1 MGQLKKIKNLLD
13 SYEKLPNG
21 SFKKTVGEDIEK
33 IKEIY
38 AEVHS
43 LKKMKDKLDDKYC
56 KGCGELSPVCYCDY
70 QLEVHKDLAQTHDHD
85 DCMITY
91 VNEDPPVV
99 SMFTKDK
106 GILDGKP
113 GTDADFHKEAKE
125 NERG

>member
-43 LKKMKDKLDDKYC
+43 LKKMKDKLDAN
-56 KGCGELSPVCYCDY
+56 V
-70 QLEVHKDLAQTHDHD
+70 D

-91 VNEDPPVV
+91 
-99 SMFTKDK
+99 
-106 GILDGKP
+106 
-113 GTDADFHKEAKE
+113 AKE
-125 NERG
+125 EKDER

>member
-13 SYEKLPNG
+13 SYEKLPDS

-56 KGCGELSPVCYCDY
+56 KGCGELSPICYCDY
-70 QLEVHKDLAQTHDHD
+70 HMDQTHSKD

-91 VNEDPPVV
+91 VKEE
-99 SMFTKDK
+99 KD
-106 GILDGKP
+106 D
-113 GTDADFHKEAKE
+113 THK
-125 NERG
+125 NG

>member
-21 SFKKTVGEDIEK
+21 SFKKTVGDDIEK

-43 LKKMKDKLDDKYC
+43 LKKMKDRLDAD
-56 KGCGELSPVCYCDY
+56 V
-70 QLEVHKDLAQTHDHD
+70 D

-91 VNEDPPVV
+91 AKKKDWMDEYGNPIITGDSDTDELLEDERRAQEE
-99 SMFTKDK
+99 
-106 GILDGKP
+106 GKKYVE
-113 GTDADFHKEAKE
+113 TSKE
-125 NERG
+125 